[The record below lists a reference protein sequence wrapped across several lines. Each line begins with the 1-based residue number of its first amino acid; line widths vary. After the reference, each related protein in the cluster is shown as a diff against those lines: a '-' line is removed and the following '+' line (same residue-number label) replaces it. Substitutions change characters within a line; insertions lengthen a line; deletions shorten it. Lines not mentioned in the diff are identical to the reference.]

1 MLKGKLLPSLKPLT
15 VSSEAGTESGDTAI
29 TVSPAKESGNV
40 YKYKVGTEA
49 QSVDYGDNVQNWSA
63 WDGEAD
69 ITAESGKVI
78 TIVEAN
84 SSYKAVGAGSAS
96 VVARE

>member
-1 MLKGKLLPSLKPLT
+1 MKSLT
-15 VSSEAGTESGDTAI
+15 VSSAAGTESGDTAI

-40 YKYKVGTEA
+40 YKYKVGTAA

-63 WDGEAD
+63 WNGTDD
-69 ITAESGKVI
+69 ITAETGKVI

-84 SSYKAVGAGSAS
+84 SSYKAVGAGSTT
-96 VVARE
+96 VVAQE